1 MVPAHWE
8 SRSAS
13 GGGTIA
19 YRRPGPDTR
28 TGRVWEI
35 ADAVTRERGR
45 LATVAEVR
53 ERVVAEAGNSRTA
66 NTQYYHWK
74 AHRAARSELT
84 APKPPG
90 ADRLDD
96 VPPQSLRVAPDGRI
110 VVPAAMREAM
120 RIGPDGRVSARVENG
135 ELRMVSSA
143 VAVEQVQASMQRYKQ
158 PEESVVDEFLAER
171 RTLWGED

>member
-1 MVPAHWE
+1 MPTHWE
-8 SRSAS
+8 PRRAS
-13 GGGTIA
+13 GGGTTA
-19 YRRPGPDTR
+19 YRRPKPGTR
-28 TGRVWEI
+28 TARVWEI

-53 ERVVAEAGNSRTA
+53 ERVVSEAGNGRTA

-74 AHRAARSELT
+74 AHRAARSELN
-84 APKPPG
+84 APTPPG
-90 ADRLDD
+90 ANRLGD

-110 VVPAAMREAM
+110 VVPAAMRDAM
-120 RIGPDGRVSARVENG
+120 RIGPDGRVVAQVEDG
-135 ELRMVSSA
+135 ELRVISSA

-171 RTLWGED
+171 RTLWGEE